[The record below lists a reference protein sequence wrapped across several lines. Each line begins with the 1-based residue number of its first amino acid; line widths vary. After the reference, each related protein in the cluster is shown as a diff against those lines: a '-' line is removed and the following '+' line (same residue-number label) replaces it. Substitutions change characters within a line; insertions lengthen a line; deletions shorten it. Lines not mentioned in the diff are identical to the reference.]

1 MDAKNAN
8 DKVYLAMHVPPGFD
22 AYAVANHK
30 KNLTLEKHVNKAT
43 DDMNKYKDKIQE
55 IQEKRK
61 SDHDDT
67 VSKNLN
73 LLLIN
78 KIID

>member
-1 MDAKNAN
+1 
-8 DKVYLAMHVPPGFD
+8 
-22 AYAVANHK
+22 
-30 KNLTLEKHVNKAT
+30 
-43 DDMNKYKDKIQE
+43 MNKYKDKIQE